1 MGEDANRVKEQITR
15 VLETN
20 EKKMT
25 RTYKEMF
32 KTVFAESKN
41 IIRKGLSNIITA
53 VQDEEKWSSKF
64 CWLA

>member
-32 KTVFAESKN
+32 KTVFAESEN
-41 IIRKGLSNIITA
+41 IIREGLSNIIA
-53 VQDEEKWSSKF
+53 AD
-64 CWLA
+64 

>member
-1 MGEDANRVKEQITR
+1 MVIGCMGEDANKVKEQITR
-15 VLETN
+15 VHETD

-53 VQDEEKWSSKF
+53 V
-64 CWLA
+64 